1 MTYVDTKHVAA
12 ELKRQLNAAFPGVKF
27 SVRTGKGT
35 GSAGIDV
42 SWTDGPTDGDV
53 AAIARPMQGSTWN
66 GYDERYENTGN
77 EVTVTVGGERV
88 TGKPLVNH
96 IGLHHEVSDE
106 VRAEAL
112 TLWTDANG
120 EDTDIQVQNGGFT
133 CEGEFI
139 AGTWGGNQ
147 VLDIARKVV
156 LPRRW
161 KATQEAAATPALAPE
176 PTAPA
181 ETTPTASGLV
191 ATHTEEEGVVVRGTR
206 RGDGSAPVLR
216 GAELKWHRKE
226 GYWYLPGTRGAAGA
240 SRLDDVLA
248 ALRAAGLLP
257 APTGVLEAAPAAD
270 PAEEAPAAEEAEESP
285 AVEEAA
291 AEEPPEAAAEE
302 PRGLEYGAHRVTN
315 TGEGQP
321 HGAGTA
327 YLFLCLACEQRAPLV
342 GFDGL
347 KCTQDAEAEHARA
360 RADRLLDDVTLRGA
374 DTFVMTY
381 ALAKKP
387 FRRTRDEAVEELA
400 RLLVLGVTHR
410 WYEGE
415 LRLMHHDYRVASVKR
430 APGEP
435 LAART
440 APQAYRCAPVPEEFA
455 ADWDGVACLAWRDGV
470 DAALTYAVLAQAGH

>member
-12 ELKRQLNAAFPGVKF
+12 ELKRRLNAAFPGVKF

-77 EVTVTVGGERV
+77 EVTVTVGGGYV

-112 TLWTDANG
+112 VLWKGVNG
-120 EDTDIQVQNGGFT
+120 EDADIQVQNGGFT

-161 KATQEAAATPALAPE
+161 KAPQEAAATPAPAPE

-181 ETTPTASGLV
+181 EAAPTASGLV

-226 GYWYLPGTRGAAGA
+226 GYWYLPGTRGEAGA

-257 APTGVLEAAPAAD
+257 APTGVLEAAPD
-270 PAEEAPAAEEAEESP
+270 VAPAGESP

-291 AEEPPEAAAEE
+291 DEEPTEAASEE
-302 PRGLEYGAHRVTN
+302 PRGLEYGPHRVTN
-315 TGEGQP
+315 TGEGQS

-327 YLFLCLACEQRAPLV
+327 YVFRCLACGQRAPLV

-347 KCTQDAEAEHARA
+347 KCTAEAEAAHARA

-374 DTFVMTY
+374 DAYVMTY

-387 FRRTRDEAVEELA
+387 VQRTRDEAVEELA
-400 RLLVLGVTHR
+400 RLLALGATHR
-410 WYEGE
+410 WCAGE
-415 LRLMHHDYRVASVKR
+415 LRLLHHDYRVASVKQ

-440 APQAYRCAPVPEEFA
+440 APQAYRCVPVPEEFA
-455 ADWDGVACLAWRDGV
+455 ADWDGAACIAWRDGV
-470 DAALTYAVLAQAGH
+470 DAALTYAVLAQSGS